1 MTKYK
6 EHDVV
11 ILKDDREVTLL
22 DFLGDG
28 DECIFE
34 DNNNE
39 TFFGNVSDI
48 KKSQDYGRTYWCLTV
63 HNCRL
68 ISWIVLITVIKV
80 IYIFFIIKKIKRIV
94 FLHTILN
101 K

>member
-11 ILKDDREVTLL
+11 ILKDGREVTLL

-39 TFFGNVSDI
+39 TFLVMYQI
-48 KKSQDYGRTYWCLTV
+48 
-63 HNCRL
+63 
-68 ISWIVLITVIKV
+68 
-80 IYIFFIIKKIKRIV
+80 
-94 FLHTILN
+94 
-101 K
+101 